1 MKKHMLLWGVLV
13 VMLGALT
20 ACSMSATTY
29 TYQNDEVEGVKI
41 EKTEIH
47 RDKIVIQFAKDSFS
61 KVEHVV
67 CYGADFAVLEEQ
79 PEFLFRSNTLTIET
93 ENAGLISGLY
103 VEENQEFYMKVRYLD
118 SDAYAMLVYA
128 EYNDAGLMISGNKDT
143 YYTQEEKAEQEAKEL
158 ALAEK
163 ENSSYGKLVGTWMN
177 ESETVSI
184 SFFSESD
191 EDEKRFTVYELED
204 DAWNERETVYVS
216 SVTEEEGF
224 ESVEITLYDNPYWG
238 CAYYFN
244 ILDDDTGME
253 CRYSDEKFVRKQ
265 PLALDIEDEE
275 YEAFIQNAVHLSDGE
290 TVEKAEWIEENVCYR
305 VSIERTRELEGEYKH
320 LSDYI
325 FIKEDTITFIKVTY
339 PSKLESPESDRYV
352 YDACDFE
359 VKYEDVT
366 FDGHKDITISLGH
379 QGAAGTCVSCAYVYA
394 EGEFVYKKSFELIP
408 NYSINE
414 DEKCIEGYYE
424 DKIFRFEFE
433 DGQFVEVQ

>member
-128 EYNDAGLMISGNKDT
+128 EYDDAGLMISGNKDT

-191 EDEKRFTVYELED
+191 EDEK
-204 DAWNERETVYVS
+204 
-216 SVTEEEGF
+216 
-224 ESVEITLYDNPYWG
+224 
-238 CAYYFN
+238 
-244 ILDDDTGME
+244 
-253 CRYSDEKFVRKQ
+253 FVRKQ

-305 VSIERTRELEGEYKH
+305 VSLERTRGLEGEYKH

-325 FIKEDTITFIKVTY
+325 FIKEDTIKFIKVTY

-414 DEKCIEGYYE
+414 AEKCIEGYYE

>member
-1 MKKHMLLWGVLV
+1 MKKHMLFWGVLV

-128 EYNDAGLMISGNKDT
+128 EYDDAGLMISGNKDT

-177 ESETVSI
+177 ESENVSI

-191 EDEKRFTVYELED
+191 E
-204 DAWNERETVYVS
+204 
-216 SVTEEEGF
+216 
-224 ESVEITLYDNPYWG
+224 
-238 CAYYFN
+238 
-244 ILDDDTGME
+244 
-253 CRYSDEKFVRKQ
+253 
-265 PLALDIEDEE
+265 PLALDVEDEE

-325 FIKEDTITFIKVTY
+325 FIKEDTIKFIKVTY

-414 DEKCIEGYYE
+414 EEKCIEGYYE